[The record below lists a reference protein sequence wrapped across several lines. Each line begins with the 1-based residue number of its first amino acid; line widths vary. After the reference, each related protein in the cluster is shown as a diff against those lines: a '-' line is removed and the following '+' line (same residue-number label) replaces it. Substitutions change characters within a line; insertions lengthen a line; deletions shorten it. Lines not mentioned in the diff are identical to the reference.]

1 MKVFIRRV
9 KKGEKCTKPVKEGG
23 YVGFEVDEDGYMI
36 SINYKTAFIGKSDM
50 KKAREADGVAVNL
63 ERYGD

>member
-1 MKVFIRRV
+1 MKVFVRRV

-23 YVGFEVDEDGYMI
+23 YVGFEVPEDGYVI
-36 SINYKTAFIGKSDM
+36 SINYKAAFIGKSDM
-50 KKAREADGVAVNL
+50 KKAREADGEVVTL

>member
-1 MKVFIRRV
+1 MRVLIRRV
-9 KKGEKCTKPVKEGG
+9 KKGDRCTKPVKEGG
-23 YVGFEVDEDGYMI
+23 YVGFEADEDGYMI

-50 KKAREADGVAVNL
+50 KKAREAYGKTVNL